1 MTRLTR
7 GLISLAALLA
17 TSPAFA
23 GGQHGADVARPV
35 FYEAPNQIPG
45 HETRELENRVNHLT
59 NDVNRDTRAL
69 TRDQQRLN
77 ALEIQAAEAT
87 VGKAPPLSPW
97 QQNELVDLRR
107 DVTRLNQD
115 IARDNQ
121 RRAVDE
127 LKIEAWH

>member
-1 MTRLTR
+1 MTRLTF
-7 GLISLAALLA
+7 GLVSVAALLA

-35 FYEAPNQIPG
+35 FYEAPSQIPG

-59 NDVNRDTRAL
+59 NDVNRDTRTL
-69 TRDQQRLN
+69 TQDQQRLN
-77 ALEIQAAEAT
+77 ALEIQAAEAK

-107 DVTRLNQD
+107 DITHLNQD

>member
-1 MTRLTR
+1 MLHAPLFMKRRTN
-7 GLISLAALLA
+7 ILA
-17 TSPAFA
+17 T
-23 GGQHGADVARPV
+23 R
-35 FYEAPNQIPG
+35 
-45 HETRELENRVNHLT
+45 RESWRTERTILT
-59 NDVNRDTRAL
+59 NDLNRDARAL
-69 TRDQQRLN
+69 TQDQQRLN
-77 ALEIQAAEAT
+77 ALEIQAAEAN

-107 DVTRLNQD
+107 DITHLNQD

>member
-1 MTRLTR
+1 MLHVPFFSKRR
-7 GLISLAALLA
+7 N
-17 TSPAFA
+17 
-23 GGQHGADVARPV
+23 QH
-35 FYEAPNQIPG
+35 PG
-45 HETRELENRVNHLT
+45 HETRELENRANLLP

-69 TRDQQRLN
+69 TLDQQRLN
-77 ALEIQAAEAT
+77 ALEIQAAEAN

-107 DVTRLNQD
+107 DITHLNQD

>member
-1 MTRLTR
+1 MTRLTF
-7 GLISLAALLA
+7 GLVSVAALLA

-35 FYEAPNQIPG
+35 FYEAPSQIPG

-77 ALEIQAAEAT
+77 ALEIQAADAN

-107 DVTRLNQD
+107 DVTHLNQD

>member
-1 MTRLTR
+1 MTRLTF
-7 GLISLAALLA
+7 GLVSLAALLT

-35 FYEAPNQIPG
+35 FYEAPKQHPG

-59 NDVNRDTRAL
+59 NDVNRDTRTL
-69 TRDQQRLN
+69 TQDQQRLN
-77 ALEIQAAEAT
+77 ALEIQAAEAK

-107 DVTRLNQD
+107 DITHLNQD

-121 RRAVDE
+121 RRGVDE

>member
-1 MTRLTR
+1 MTRLTF

-35 FYEAPNQIPG
+35 IYEAPNQHPG
-45 HETRELENRVNHLT
+45 HETRELENRANLLT

-69 TRDQQRLN
+69 TLDQQRLN
-77 ALEIQAAEAT
+77 ALEIQAAEAN

-107 DVTRLNQD
+107 DITHLNQD
-115 IARDNQ
+115 IARDN
-121 RRAVDE
+121 
-127 LKIEAWH
+127 

>member
-7 GLISLAALLA
+7 GLISVAALLA

-35 FYEAPNQIPG
+35 IYAAPNQHPD
-45 HETRELENRVNHLT
+45 HDTRELENRVNHLT
-59 NDVNRDTRAL
+59 HDVNRDTRAL
-69 TRDQQRLN
+69 IQDQQRLN
-77 ALEIQAAEAT
+77 ALEVQAAQAN

-107 DVTRLNQD
+107 VITHLNQD
-115 IARDNQ
+115 IAHDNQ

-127 LKIEAWH
+127 VKIEAWQ

>member
-7 GLISLAALLA
+7 GLISVAALLA

-23 GGQHGADVARPV
+23 GGQHGADVARSV
-35 FYEAPNQIPG
+35 IYAAPNQ
-45 HETRELENRVNHLT
+45 TRELENKVNHLT
-59 NDVNRDTRAL
+59 HDVNRDTRTL

-77 ALEIQAAEAT
+77 ALEIQAAEAK

-107 DVTRLNQD
+107 DITHLNQD
-115 IARDNQ
+115 IAHDNQ
-121 RRAVDE
+121 RRAVDQ
-127 LKIEAWH
+127 LKIEAWQ